1 MTTGKILI
9 VSTLMLLCSFVN
21 AQSVNGVYKIKPLLE
36 RTAHPDTLYVVNFW
50 ATWCKPCVKELPV
63 FDSLVRLYDKQ
74 PVKVLLVSL
83 DFSEQIKERVN
94 PFLAKNKVVPEC
106 VLLDEVNGNDFISLV
121 HPDWTGAI
129 PATLIRKKDKTLFI
143 EKQVHLKELENLI
156 GQLKN

>member
-9 VSTLMLLCSFVN
+9 VSALILLGSFVS

-36 RTAHPDTLYVVNFW
+36 RTAHPDTLYVLNFW

-94 PFLAKNKVVPEC
+94 PFLAKNKVLPEC
-106 VLLDEVNGNDFISLV
+106 VLLDEVNGNDFINLV
-121 HPDWTGAI
+121 HPEWTGAI
-129 PATLIRKKDKTLFI
+129 PATLIRKKDKTLLL
-143 EKQVHLKELENLI
+143 EKQVHLKELEGFLDKF
-156 GQLKN
+156 KN